1 MSMHEAIDDM
11 KHNVNDGWED
21 FNKDVLLGIGI
32 YYIIMVS
39 IFAFS
44 GIINAGDIVFSVIGY
59 TLGFIVSALILF
71 HKYVIYLIKNFNMV
85 VKNDNR

>member
-1 MSMHEAIDDM
+1 MNIRKAIKDM
-11 KHNVNDGWED
+11 EYNVNDDWHE
-21 FNKDVLLGIGI
+21 FNIDVLLVIGLF
-32 YYIIMVS
+32 YLIMIVIDAS
-39 IFAFS
+39 V
-44 GIINAGDIVFSVIGY
+44 GIINAGDIVITVIGY

>member
-11 KHNVNDGWED
+11 KHNVNDSWED

-44 GIINAGDIVFSVIGY
+44 GIINAGDIVFSVIGFG
-59 TLGFIVSALILF
+59 TGFIVSALILF
-71 HKYVIYLIKNFNMV
+71 HKYVIYVAKKIAIGWKNE
-85 VKNDNR
+85 

>member
-44 GIINAGDIVFSVIGY
+44 GIINAGDIVFSVIGFG
-59 TLGFIVSALILF
+59 TGFIVSALILF
-71 HKYVIYLIKNFNMV
+71 HKYVIYVAKKIAIGWKNE
-85 VKNDNR
+85 